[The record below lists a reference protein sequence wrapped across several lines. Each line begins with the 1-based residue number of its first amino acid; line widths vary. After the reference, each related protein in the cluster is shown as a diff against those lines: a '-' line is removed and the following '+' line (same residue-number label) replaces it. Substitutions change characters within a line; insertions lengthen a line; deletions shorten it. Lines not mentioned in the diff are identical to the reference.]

1 MASAAAGL
9 MSSARSAMAAVHFP
23 AFRPPASHFC
33 SLLSGSVRASAFSCF
48 CFFSLLEEGSRGRE
62 GVKAGCVTV
71 GEVGASDLDRLLPP
85 RISWAYVCHA
95 RVALPR
101 FVNKLRDNRKRGGGS
116 SVVSPSYGVKRDYN
130 LTWGIV
136 TLLLRKRKK
145 SYFLYASVFRFLE
158 LIAASSGSG
167 GASSV

>member
-33 SLLSGSVRASAFSCF
+33 LLLSGSVRASAFSCF

-101 FVNKLRDNRKRGGGS
+101 FVNKLQPEERRR
-116 SVVSPSYGVKRDYN
+116 
-130 LTWGIV
+130 
-136 TLLLRKRKK
+136 
-145 SYFLYASVFRFLE
+145 
-158 LIAASSGSG
+158 
-167 GASSV
+167 